1 MNLFNSRF
9 GKMLI
14 STLLFLTVNTTLHA
28 QYSEI
33 FSVPNK
39 GYLLNLVDDFGGV
52 NWTLSPWA
60 TAGGERDIADY
71 FQTTAGGVLESI
83 DLDQQVYWESPL
95 LNISAAGTVSISVLL
110 TWAGFDTD
118 IAANNCSGDFIRVE
132 YSING
137 GAYTMVPNQVG
148 GNACATIAYPFGA
161 VGAPFTASTTVN
173 QGGISG
179 NSLRIRV
186 VVFTNAN
193 AEMVTIDNV
202 SVPQAGVTLNCTQ
215 PVITTTL
222 RNIVCNGASSGAID
236 VTATGAT
243 APYNVSWT
251 GPSSGN
257 PAGTEIAA
265 SGGTYTIAGLT
276 AGTYTIT
283 VTDAASCSQVTTAT
297 VISSPIVQS
306 AITSPAS
313 CGQANGTIDL
323 NVSGGNAPY
332 TYLWSNSATTQDISG
347 LAAGNYSVTITDA
360 SVPGCTSTAS
370 YTVAAALN
378 GPYNE
383 TFSVPGKGYLIN
395 QVNNFFGVNWTMS
408 PWTFDEPPT
417 GIGRDNGDYFQTTA
431 LGKLEA
437 VDTDMDVYWTSPEL
451 NISAS
456 GTVQFSVDL
465 AWTGFDNE
473 DYILVQYSI
482 NGGAFVTIPNQFG
495 GGAGTIQYAFPS
507 VDQNGSFTVTQTG
520 ITGNKIQ
527 IRIVVLTNSQ
537 ADVAIIDNVSIP
549 QTVSLCI
556 CPAITVINPV
566 VTSGLVGVPF
576 SQTFTQTGGA
586 APVNFTTVSLLPAGI
601 SLSAA
606 GVLSGTPTVSG
617 TFPIVVTATDVNTCT
632 GNSSTYTLVINS
644 CPAITVANPGLATA
658 TQLVPYS
665 RSFIASGGT
674 GPYSFTAAG
683 SIPAG
688 LSFTTSGLLH
698 GTPTQTGL
706 FPITVTATDANGCT
720 GVSGVYNLNI
730 SAGVIGVARWVNNVA
745 APRPAQVAVNCLV
758 YNTAPTTYTDIQT
771 AINAAANGDVVY
783 ITEGTYNHTVVPG
796 CSLGLAS
803 GNYITIS
810 GKTNLI
816 ITSNTGSWCS
826 STTTITGRGF
836 AIVGGNNITI
846 QGLTL
851 VGVPVNAFYNSNA
864 GTQTSNVTIKSNFVN
879 GTYGHGIKTDDHPS
893 DGVLNRSIWEI
904 TGNRFQFIGASNP
917 GGCTLGPVSGI
928 WLAQAGFNCNII
940 DNDIINTRWAG
951 ILCVGQGRD
960 NAVASTEI
968 ATIMRNRIDITRD
981 AGIQIGF
988 SAGAF
993 YYSNGVNISHN
1004 HIESG
1009 NLNNSPGIGGITI
1022 LQNNIY
1028 GVNIHNNE
1036 VTNCFNGL
1044 AIEIAGWQNSPD
1056 TKNITNNNFYNLI
1069 PGSYGVTHIAGI
1081 APNGLFGTA
1090 DDLNLY
1096 NLRNNYWGT
1105 ANGPTYATNPGGTGS
1120 GLLKET
1126 TLRGT
1131 SPTPAGIVY
1140 SLNDFVY
1147 TPFRTTPATSN
1158 FGVQCSSNYGVPGN
1172 TLALSSAVGTDAQTV
1187 CVSTPITNI
1196 TYATTGATGATV
1208 TGLPAGVTGS
1218 WAANVVTISG
1228 SPTTTVGSPFTYTVT
1243 LTGGCGALTTTGTIT
1258 VTPPTNTITRTSAVG
1273 TDIQWVC
1280 LNTPIIDITYAT
1292 TGATGA
1298 TITGL
1303 PPGVTGSWSAN
1314 VVTIT
1319 GTPTSTAGS
1328 PYIFTVTLSGGCGA
1342 LTATGKI
1349 TVNPTPDVN
1358 QPANQTVC
1366 NNAATTTV
1374 TFTGAA
1380 PGTEFNWT
1388 NSDPSIGLVASGT
1401 GNIASFT
1408 ATNPGA
1414 LPLTATIT
1422 VTPSTPLGSIA
1433 YINRILSANVAVVNT
1448 SSNAIIGSAGLACQP
1463 FGTAFNPA
1471 RDRLYVSHLCTT
1483 QLYVI
1488 NTVTNT
1494 VVATINIGNS
1504 PEGIALLPDG
1514 SRLYVVNL
1522 LDGTVSIINT
1532 TTNTVV
1538 STVPTGGSN
1547 PSGIS
1552 ITPDGLKAFIAN
1564 RISNTVTVI
1573 NTGTNTVTGTIP
1585 AGTNPTGISI
1595 TPDGTK
1601 AYVTNN
1607 GGSNVTVINTATNAI
1622 IATIPVG
1629 TNPAGITI
1637 TPDGTKAYVANYGS
1651 ANVTVIDIATNTVI
1665 TTVPAGTNPY
1675 GISVSPDGNQV
1686 CVLNF
1691 TSNNV
1696 TVIST
1701 ATNTVAKTIGGIA
1714 APQSLGNFIPFNVP
1728 SCTGASKTFTI
1739 TVNPTNTVTRTS
1751 AVGTNAQTVLIN
1763 TPITNIT
1770 YATTGATG
1778 ASVTGLPAGVSGS
1791 WSGNVVT
1798 ISGSPTTAVG
1808 SPFNYTVTLTGGCGT
1823 ITATGTITVTT
1834 CTTNS
1839 WTGVTSTDWFTATN
1853 WSCGTVPTATSDVA
1867 IPPGTPNTCTIG
1879 AGTAQVRNIGLTD
1892 TLINNGTLNLN
1903 GGGVLTNT
1911 GGTYMGTGNFTGALF
1926 NNTGGVVSPGNSPGC
1941 IVFAAGYTN
1950 GSGTEVIEIGGITP
1964 CTLHDQLQV
1973 TGTATLSGTLDV
1985 QLFGGYVPVGG
1996 ESYTIMTSTTL
2007 VGTFATINYPS
2018 LSPGL
2023 AWGIQYNAPA
2033 AGNVTLNV
2041 IVLTPATAL
2050 NFDGNSDF
2058 VSIPSTANNNFAFNQ
2073 DFTVSVNVKAPAT
2086 QVWTSNTDNDIV
2098 EKWSS
2103 AGGYPFVIRMFNQN
2117 AGANNGKVQVARFDG
2132 GNNPNILSTATIND
2146 NNWHQISFVKTGST
2160 MYLYIDGILNGT
2172 VTDNTTGTTSNASPL
2187 FLGKR
2192 GGGAPFDNFFTGTLD
2207 ELRIFNRGLCSG
2219 EIQNYLS
2226 CEVPTNL
2233 SGLVGYYR
2241 FNQGYVNGNNSTET
2255 TLTDLTVNAN
2265 NGTLNTFA
2273 LNGTTSNWTTGNA
2286 TGSCPAYV
2294 PPSATATPASQTSCS
2309 GAPIT
2314 TIVLSGATTYNWT
2327 RNNTGTVTGI
2337 AASGSGNISGTLTN
2351 TTAAPIMVTFTI
2363 TPTSGSCTGTPV
2375 TATVVVNPTP
2385 DVNQPANQVVCN
2397 GAPTT
2402 AVNFTGTVAGTV
2414 FNWTNNT
2421 PSIGLAASGT
2431 GNIASFTATNA
2442 GTAPVVATV
2451 TVTPSTTSG
2460 GGGGPITQTFN
2471 YTGAMQTFTVPAGVT
2486 SLQLSALGASGGNSP
2501 GLGGLG
2507 GSAQG
2512 DLAVTPGQ
2520 VLHIYVGG
2528 QGSGFG
2534 VGGFNGGG
2542 TGQWVNGGGGA
2553 SDVRISLFTLT
2564 DRVLVAGG
2572 GGGMYTGG
2580 GGYLAGDGGG
2590 LTGTSG
2596 TTQNVSTTGGTQV
2609 AAGTPGTGGGLGQ
2622 GQNSDAFFDGGGGGG
2637 GYYGGGAV
2645 SNSPYTGNGA
2655 GGGGSSYIGGVTAG
2669 VTTPGVN
2676 LGNGRVTIT
2685 YSTGITCTGTP
2696 KTFTITVNPTPNATA
2711 TPASQTICSG
2721 AAITTIVNS
2730 GTVPGTVY
2738 NWTRDNSGTVTGI
2751 AASGTGNI
2759 SGSLTNT
2766 TNTPI
2771 TVTFT
2776 VTPSYTNA
2784 GVTCTGTPVTATV
2797 LVNPTP
2803 NAVAAPTSQTICSVA
2818 TITTIA
2824 ITGNVA
2830 GTVYNWT
2837 RDNTVAVTG
2846 IPASGAGNISGALTN
2861 TTTAPVTVTFTI
2873 TPTANGCPGTPITAT
2888 VLVNPT
2894 PTAIATPASQTICS
2908 ATPITTIVITGNA
2921 VAGVVYSWTRDNT
2934 GTVTGIAASGSGN
2947 ISGALTNTTNTPI
2960 TVTFA
2965 ITPTANGCPGTPVTA
2980 TVTVNPTPDVNQPAN
2995 QVVCNGA
3002 PTAPVNFTGSVA
3014 GTVFNWVNNTPSI
3027 GLAASGTGNIAS
3039 FNAINTG
3046 TAPVLATVTVTP
3058 STTSGGSGAA
3068 KILLAFAEFSGAT
3081 TTLLINQLLAIP
3093 GVTQVD
3099 YVNTT
3104 ATTPSLVQ
3112 MQVYDVVV
3120 ALTNSAPTNPVLL
3133 GNNLAD
3139 YIDGGGK
3146 VVATTFGWEPN
3157 FAAIT
3162 GRWLSGGYAPF
3173 ISSSNVFSTANLGI
3187 YTVGHPL
3194 MQGVTSLT
3202 AFYRALVSVAPGA
3215 TQVAAWSDGSPLMAV
3230 KGNAVGLS
3238 AYIGNAGNW
3247 SGDFA
3252 KVIVNAGG
3260 PAGTTCTG
3268 TPKTFTYTVNPTPNA
3283 TATPAS
3289 QTICSS
3295 SAITTIVNS
3304 GAVAGTV
3311 YNWTRDNGIVT
3322 GIAAS
3327 GTGNISG
3334 TLTNPTNLPITVTF
3348 TITPSYTNGGVTCS
3362 GTPITA
3368 TVVVNPTPTV
3378 NAVANQVVCNGAP
3391 TTAVTFSGA
3400 VTAPPGTVYNWT
3412 NNTPSIGLVGAG
3424 SGNIASFTATNA
3436 GTAPVVATITVTP
3449 SYTNGGTTCNGT
3461 PITFTITVN
3470 PTPNATVTPAAQTIC
3485 SGSAITTIV
3494 NSGTV
3499 AGTVFNWT
3507 RNNPVV
3513 TGIALS
3519 GTGNISGTLTNAT
3532 NSPIT
3537 VTFTVTPSY
3546 TNAGVT
3552 CTGASTTA
3560 TVIVNPIPDVNQ
3572 PANQVV
3578 CNGAPTAPVIFT
3590 GSVTSPPGTV
3600 YTWTN
3605 NNPLIGLAAGPLTG
3619 NIPSFNGIN
3628 TGTAPVVATITVTP
3642 SYTNGGVTCTGSPK
3656 IFTITVNPTP
3666 QVTVPANATVCNGT
3680 LQPTGTYNFSTTA
3693 TGGVT
3698 TYSWSNNNINIGLGG
3713 TGTGNSLPTFT
3724 ATNATNAPITGT
3736 ITVTAT
3742 YTNGGVSCTGPSNS
3756 FTITVNPTPN
3766 ATATPAS
3773 QTICSGAA
3781 ITTIVNSGTVAGTVF
3796 NWTRDNVATATGIA
3810 ASGTGNISGT
3820 LTNTTTGPVLVTFTI
3835 TPSYTNGGVTCTGPT
3850 TTATVLVNPTATVNP
3865 VANQVVCNGAPTA
3878 AVTFSSPTT
3887 GGTIVYN
3894 WTNSLPSIGL
3904 AAAGVGNIAS
3914 FIATNPANTPVT
3926 ATITVTPTYT
3936 NGGISC
3942 VGTPISFTITVNPT
3956 PEVNQPANQTVC
3968 TGSLTAPVLFV
3979 STSVGGTVVFNWTNN
3994 NITIGLAAA
4003 GVGDIPAF
4011 TALNGTNAPNVGTI
4025 TVTPVFTNG
4034 GVSCTGPSKTF
4045 TITVNPTPVVNPV
4058 ANQTVCA
4065 GSPTAAVTFS
4075 SPATGGTIVYNW
4087 TNSNTAIGLV
4097 ASGTG
4102 NIASFIATNATA
4114 APITG
4119 TITVTATYTNNGVSC
4134 TGPSMNFTITVD
4146 PYVTVNPV
4154 ANQTVCTGSPT
4165 AAITFSSPSSPVV
4178 FNWTN
4183 SNPTIGLAA
4192 AGVGNIASFIGLNGT
4207 NAPNVGTIV
4216 VTPTYTGGG
4225 ASCPGVPLTFTITV
4239 NPIPVVNPV
4248 PNQAVCNGSP
4258 TSAVVFTSPTTGGT
4272 MTYNWTNSNTA
4283 IGLGASGV
4291 GPVPSFIGTNP
4302 GTAPIS
4308 GTITVTPTYT
4318 NNGVSCTGSSISFTI
4333 TVNPVPTVNP
4343 VANQV
4348 VCNGAPTAAII
4359 FTGAV
4364 PGTVYNWINVG
4375 PNIGLGP
4382 NGTGNIPSFIA
4393 SNPGTVPLTATI
4405 TVIPTYTNAGVTC
4418 QGAPITF
4425 TITVNPTPTVNPVA
4439 SQTHCNGSPTLPVT
4453 FSGTVAGTV
4462 FTWTNNNTSIGLGA
4476 NGVGNIPSF
4485 IAINTGTTVQVA
4497 TITVTP
4503 TYTNGGVSCTG
4514 PTTSF
4519 TITVNPIPTVNPV
4532 TSFRVCGGAPV
4543 TVNFTGA
4550 VTGTV
4555 FNWTNNNIAIGLAAS
4570 GTGNLNFIATNTS
4583 AIPIFATITVTP
4595 TFTNG
4600 GVTCTGASTS
4610 FTITVNPTPTV
4621 NQQANQVLCTGS
4633 ATAPITFTGTA
4644 SGAFYTWT
4652 NNQPS
4657 IGLGAAGVGDIPSF
4671 TALNAGITPVVATVT
4686 VTPIFIAGGVTCTG
4700 PTMSFTI
4707 TVNPNNT
4714 IVLTA
4719 GGTPASTT
4727 LTGQINNTDPTTNLR
4742 SFRDGVPKTC
4752 AVPGTCT
4759 APLGGTFQYDI
4770 LTWTNPMPTPQCV
4783 TVTYSIPNANP
4794 NFSFVAAYNGP
4805 VNLAALCTNW
4815 LGDPGSS
4822 VAVGNTIVWSF
4833 TAPGN
4838 ANINFLVT
4846 NIANGQVADYRI
4858 VLDYLLPGG
4867 GSNNQTVCQFTPIV
4881 PIIYNTTGATGA
4893 SFSGLP
4899 PGVSGN
4905 WAANVATISGTPTA
4919 VGVFNYTVNLMGG
4932 CGSVSA
4938 TGTITVNS
4946 SAVMDQPGN
4955 QLVCNGA
4962 NTSAVV
4968 FTGLPP
4974 GTTYSWTNN
4983 NTSIGLAASGT
4994 GNIPSFVATNATATV
5009 QTATIT
5015 VTSNSTGCG
5024 GTTVSFTIT
5033 VQPTPTVNQPA
5044 NQTLCAGNTTVAVP
5058 FSGAVAG
5065 TVYTWT
5071 NNNTTIGLGASGIGT
5086 VPAFVAINATLSPI
5100 TATITVTPTY
5110 TNAGIT
5116 CTGASRSFTITVNP
5130 LPNIVFDNVPPRVCL
5145 TDTVVILKV
5154 SPAGGTWSGTGVTGN
5169 TFSATSAGLGVHV
5182 LRYSF
5187 TNGNG
5192 CTQTSYFNITV
5203 NDCKERHNIFAT
5215 AIRIYPNPNSG
5226 YFNIRFNS
5234 DIYSE
5239 FNVRVIDA
5247 IGRVYR
5253 SQHITGLR
5261 YGSVIPMAMP
5271 ELAAGTYFLEIYN
5284 ETERAQFP
5292 MVIVR

>member
-1 MNLFNSRF
+1 MKLFYTLCAKLSSLLKNPKCLLTMFLFGLMSIGTVNAQSVTLSTTIDENDGNTASIAALIGTPGGAGISLREAILAANNEPVGSTVTITMPVGTFPLTITGAAENVGVSGDIDVNSTVAAGMKTVTINGAGSGSTVISGAGLGERVFDVHAINNAGSITFNLSGVTISGASIASASGGAMLLGRPGDISNISNCIFSGNSAPNSGAISQSSSLAAHDLTVTNCTFTNNTATTGGPGALNYNGIGNVTITGCTFSGNTATTSGGAVNITGGGSGPVTANILNNTFLNNTANGTQFGGAAVAITNAQTVNINFNRLFNNTSPNLNTALPPNNGDGRVITAS
-9 GKMLI
+9 GGVIGSLNVDNNWWG
-14 STLLFLTVNTTLHA
+14 VNTGPVTTA
-28 QYSEI
+28 TSR
-33 FSVPNK
+33 SVFGAAPTRW
-39 GYLLNLVDDFGGV
+39 LNLSNTAAPASVCVGATSTITASFLANNLSEAIAPANLTALVGQPITFNTPV
-52 NWTLSPWA
+52 NGTLSAAQTTIQAAGTA
-60 TAGGERDIADY
+60 TVTFTA
-71 FQTTAGGVLESI
+71 TTAGGGSANAVFVPATENFT
-83 DLDQQVYWESPL
+83 VTTSPTITVNGTNTAAAPSSNPTVCINTAISP
-95 LNISAAGTVSISVLL
+95 NI
-110 TWAGFDTD
+110 
-118 IAANNCSGDFIRVE
+118 
-132 YSING
+132 
-137 GAYTMVPNQVG
+137 
-148 GNACATIAYPFGA
+148 TIA
-161 VGAPFTASTTVN
+161 T
-173 QGGISG
+173 
-179 NSLRIRV
+179 
-186 VVFTNAN
+186 
-193 AEMVTIDNV
+193 
-202 SVPQAGVTLNCTQ
+202 
-215 PVITTTL
+215 
-222 RNIVCNGASSGAID
+222 
-236 VTATGAT
+236 TGAT
-243 APYNVSWT
+243 GIGA
-251 GPSSGN
+251 
-257 PAGTEIAA
+257 
-265 SGGTYTIAGLT
+265 
-276 AGTYTIT
+276 
-283 VTDAASCSQVTTAT
+283 
-297 VISSPIVQS
+297 
-306 AITSPAS
+306 
-313 CGQANGTIDL
+313 
-323 NVSGGNAPY
+323 
-332 TYLWSNSATTQDISG
+332 
-347 LAAGNYSVTITDA
+347 
-360 SVPGCTSTAS
+360 
-370 YTVAAALN
+370 
-378 GPYNE
+378 
-383 TFSVPGKGYLIN
+383 
-395 QVNNFFGVNWTMS
+395 
-408 PWTFDEPPT
+408 PT
-417 GIGRDNGDYFQTTA
+417 G
-431 LGKLEA
+431 
-437 VDTDMDVYWTSPEL
+437 
-451 NISAS
+451 
-456 GTVQFSVDL
+456 
-465 AWTGFDNE
+465 
-473 DYILVQYSI
+473 
-482 NGGAFVTIPNQFG
+482 
-495 GGAGTIQYAFPS
+495 
-507 VDQNGSFTVTQTG
+507 
-520 ITGNKIQ
+520 
-527 IRIVVLTNSQ
+527 
-537 ADVAIIDNVSIP
+537 
-549 QTVSLCI
+549 
-556 CPAITVINPV
+556 
-566 VTSGLVGVPF
+566 
-576 SQTFTQTGGA
+576 
-586 APVNFTTVSLLPAGI
+586 LPAGV
-601 SLSAA
+601 SANWA
-606 GVLSGTPTVSG
+606 GNVITISGTPTTTVGSPFNYSIPLTGGCG
-617 TFPIVVTATDVNTCT
+617 TVNAT
-632 GNSSTYTLVINS
+632 G
-644 CPAITVANPGLATA
+644 AITVNPTN
-658 TQLVPYS
+658 
-665 RSFIASGGT
+665 
-674 GPYSFTAAG
+674 
-683 SIPAG
+683 
-688 LSFTTSGLLH
+688 
-698 GTPTQTGL
+698 
-706 FPITVTATDANGCT
+706 TV
-720 GVSGVYNLNI
+720 S
-730 SAGVIGVARWVNNVA
+730 
-745 APRPAQVAVNCLV
+745 
-758 YNTAPTTYTDIQT
+758 
-771 AINAAANGDVVY
+771 
-783 ITEGTYNHTVVPG
+783 
-796 CSLGLAS
+796 
-803 GNYITIS
+803 
-810 GKTNLI
+810 
-816 ITSNTGSWCS
+816 
-826 STTTITGRGF
+826 
-836 AIVGGNNITI
+836 
-846 QGLTL
+846 
-851 VGVPVNAFYNSNA
+851 
-864 GTQTSNVTIKSNFVN
+864 
-879 GTYGHGIKTDDHPS
+879 
-893 DGVLNRSIWEI
+893 
-904 TGNRFQFIGASNP
+904 
-917 GGCTLGPVSGI
+917 
-928 WLAQAGFNCNII
+928 
-940 DNDIINTRWAG
+940 
-951 ILCVGQGRD
+951 
-960 NAVASTEI
+960 
-968 ATIMRNRIDITRD
+968 
-981 AGIQIGF
+981 
-988 SAGAF
+988 
-993 YYSNGVNISHN
+993 
-1004 HIESG
+1004 
-1009 NLNNSPGIGGITI
+1009 
-1022 LQNNIY
+1022 
-1028 GVNIHNNE
+1028 
-1036 VTNCFNGL
+1036 
-1044 AIEIAGWQNSPD
+1044 
-1056 TKNITNNNFYNLI
+1056 
-1069 PGSYGVTHIAGI
+1069 
-1081 APNGLFGTA
+1081 
-1090 DDLNLY
+1090 
-1096 NLRNNYWGT
+1096 
-1105 ANGPTYATNPGGTGS
+1105 
-1120 GLLKET
+1120 
-1126 TLRGT
+1126 
-1131 SPTPAGIVY
+1131 
-1140 SLNDFVY
+1140 
-1147 TPFRTTPATSN
+1147 
-1158 FGVQCSSNYGVPGN
+1158 
-1172 TLALSSAVGTDAQTV
+1172 LSSAVGTDAQTV
-1187 CVSTPITNI
+1187 NVNTAITNITYATTGATGATFSGLPAGVTGSWSGNVATITGSPTTAVGSPFNYTVTLTGGCGTVTATGTITVTTCAVTLTSAAGTDAQSVCNNTAITNITYATVGATGATFSGLPPGVTGNWVADVVTISGTPTAIAVYNYTVTQVGGACNGTVANGTITVNGTNTVTLSSAAGTDAQTVCINTPITNITYATTVATGATVTGLPAGVTGSWAANVVTISGTPTVAGAALTYTVTLTGGCGGPVTATGTIAVTANNTITLSSAAGTNAQTVCINTPITNITYTTTGATGATVTGLPAGVSGSWAANVVTISGTPTVAGAALTYTVTLTGGCGAITATGTIAVTANNTVTLTSAAGTNAQTVCVNTPITPITYTTTGATGATVTGLPAGVSGAWAANVVTISGTPTASGAALTYTITLTGGCGTISTTGTITVNPNNTATLSSAAGTDAQTVVVLNPIVNI

-1228 SPTTTVGSPFTYTVT
+1228 TPTAIGSFNYTVN
-1243 LTGGCGALTTTGTIT
+1243 LTGGCGMAF
-1258 VTPPTNTITRTSAVG
+1258 A
-1273 TDIQWVC
+1273 
-1280 LNTPIIDITYAT
+1280 
-1292 TGATGA
+1292 
-1298 TITGL
+1298 
-1303 PPGVTGSWSAN
+1303 
-1314 VVTIT
+1314 
-1319 GTPTSTAGS
+1319 
-1328 PYIFTVTLSGGCGA
+1328 
-1342 LTATGKI
+1342 
-1349 TVNPTPDVN
+1349 
-1358 QPANQTVC
+1358 
-1366 NNAATTTV
+1366 
-1374 TFTGAA
+1374 
-1380 PGTEFNWT
+1380 
-1388 NSDPSIGLVASGT
+1388 T
-1401 GNIASFT
+1401 GNINVIACL
-1408 ATNPGA
+1408 TNTWTG
-1414 LPLTATIT
+1414 
-1422 VTPSTPLGSIA
+1422 
-1433 YINRILSANVAVVNT
+1433 T
-1448 SSNAIIGSAGLACQP
+1448 SSNNWFTP
-1463 FGTAFNPA
+1463 
-1471 RDRLYVSHLCTT
+1471 
-1483 QLYVI
+1483 
-1488 NTVTNT
+1488 
-1494 VVATINIGNS
+1494 GNWS
-1504 PEGIALLPDG
+1504 CG
-1514 SRLYVVNL
+1514 V
-1522 LDGTVSIINT
+1522 
-1532 TTNTVV
+1532 
-1538 STVPTGGSN
+1538 VPTA
-1547 PSGIS
+1547 PM
-1552 ITPDGLKAFIAN
+1552 D
-1564 RISNTVTVI
+1564 VV
-1573 NTGTNTVTGTIP
+1573 IP
-1585 AGTNPTGISI
+1585 AGTPNPCVVAAATTAQLHNFTINAG
-1595 TPDGTK
+1595 
-1601 AYVTNN
+1601 AVFTNN
-1607 GGSNVTVINTATNAI
+1607 G
-1622 IATIPVG
+1622 
-1629 TNPAGITI
+1629 
-1637 TPDGTKAYVANYGS
+1637 
-1651 ANVTVIDIATNTVI
+1651 
-1665 TTVPAGTNPY
+1665 
-1675 GISVSPDGNQV
+1675 
-1686 CVLNF
+1686 
-1691 TSNNV
+1691 
-1696 TVIST
+1696 
-1701 ATNTVAKTIGGIA
+1701 
-1714 APQSLGNFIPFNVP
+1714 
-1728 SCTGASKTFTI
+1728 
-1739 TVNPTNTVTRTS
+1739 TVN
-1751 AVGTNAQTVLIN
+1751 I
-1763 TPITNIT
+1763 
-1770 YATTGATG
+1770 
-1778 ASVTGLPAGVSGS
+1778 
-1791 WSGNVVT
+1791 
-1798 ISGSPTTAVG
+1798 
-1808 SPFNYTVTLTGGCGT
+1808 
-1823 ITATGTITVTT
+1823 
-1834 CTTNS
+1834 
-1839 WTGVTSTDWFTATN
+1839 
-1853 WSCGTVPTATSDVA
+1853 
-1867 IPPGTPNTCTIG
+1867 
-1879 AGTAQVRNIGLTD
+1879 
-1892 TLINNGTLNLN
+1892 N
-1903 GGGVLTNT
+1903 GGGVVSNC
-1911 GGTYMGTGNFTGALF
+1911 GTYQGTGTFTGALF
-1926 NNTGGVVSPGNSPGC
+1926 SNTCATAFVRPGSSPGC
-1941 IVFAAGYTN
+1941 TIFGAGYTN
-1950 GSGTEVIEIGGITP
+1950 GSGTEVIEIGGTTV
-1964 CTLHDQLQV
+1964 CTQYDQLQV
-1973 TGTATLSGTLDV
+1973 VGTATLSGTLDV
-1985 QLFGGYVPVGG
+1985 QLFGGFIPSCGQ
-1996 ESYTIMTSTTL
+1996 SFTIMTANTVT
-2007 VGTFATINYPS
+2007 GTFASILYPAIPAG
-2018 LSPGL
+2018 LS
-2023 AWGIQYNAPA
+2023 WNIQYNATS
-2033 AGNVTLNV
+2033 V
-2041 IVLTPATAL
+2041 VL
-2050 NFDGNSDF
+2050 
-2058 VSIPSTANNNFAFNQ
+2058 SI
-2073 DFTVSVNVKAPAT
+2073 
-2086 QVWTSNTDNDIV
+2086 
-2098 EKWSS
+2098 
-2103 AGGYPFVIRMFNQN
+2103 
-2117 AGANNGKVQVARFDG
+2117 
-2132 GNNPNILSTATIND
+2132 
-2146 NNWHQISFVKTGST
+2146 
-2160 MYLYIDGILNGT
+2160 
-2172 VTDNTTGTTSNASPL
+2172 TGT
-2187 FLGKR
+2187 
-2192 GGGAPFDNFFTGTLD
+2192 
-2207 ELRIFNRGLCSG
+2207 
-2219 EIQNYLS
+2219 
-2226 CEVPTNL
+2226 PT
-2233 SGLVGYYR
+2233 
-2241 FNQGYVNGNNSTET
+2241 
-2255 TLTDLTVNAN
+2255 
-2265 NGTLNTFA
+2265 
-2273 LNGTTSNWTTGNA
+2273 
-2286 TGSCPAYV
+2286 
-2294 PPSATATPASQTSCS
+2294 ATATPASQTTCS
-2309 GAPIT
+2309 ATPIT
-2314 TIVLSGATTYNWT
+2314 TIVLNGSPIAATTYNWT
-2327 RNNTGTVTGI
+2327 RDNAGTVTGI
-2337 AASGSGNISGTLTN
+2337 AASGSGDISGTLTN
-2351 TTAAPIMVTFTI
+2351 
-2363 TPTSGSCTGTPV
+2363 
-2375 TATVVVNPTP
+2375 
-2385 DVNQPANQVVCN
+2385 
-2397 GAPTT
+2397 
-2402 AVNFTGTVAGTV
+2402 
-2414 FNWTNNT
+2414 
-2421 PSIGLAASGT
+2421 
-2431 GNIASFTATNA
+2431 
-2442 GTAPVVATV
+2442 
-2451 TVTPSTTSG
+2451 
-2460 GGGGPITQTFN
+2460 
-2471 YTGAMQTFTVPAGVT
+2471 
-2486 SLQLSALGASGGNSP
+2486 
-2501 GLGGLG
+2501 
-2507 GSAQG
+2507 
-2512 DLAVTPGQ
+2512 
-2520 VLHIYVGG
+2520 
-2528 QGSGFG
+2528 
-2534 VGGFNGGG
+2534 
-2542 TGQWVNGGGGA
+2542 
-2553 SDVRISLFTLT
+2553 
-2564 DRVLVAGG
+2564 
-2572 GGGMYTGG
+2572 
-2580 GGYLAGDGGG
+2580 
-2590 LTGTSG
+2590 
-2596 TTQNVSTTGGTQV
+2596 
-2609 AAGTPGTGGGLGQ
+2609 
-2622 GQNSDAFFDGGGGGG
+2622 
-2637 GYYGGGAV
+2637 
-2645 SNSPYTGNGA
+2645 
-2655 GGGGSSYIGGVTAG
+2655 
-2669 VTTPGVN
+2669 
-2676 LGNGRVTIT
+2676 
-2685 YSTGITCTGTP
+2685 
-2696 KTFTITVNPTPNATA
+2696 
-2711 TPASQTICSG
+2711 
-2721 AAITTIVNS
+2721 
-2730 GTVPGTVY
+2730 
-2738 NWTRDNSGTVTGI
+2738 
-2751 AASGTGNI
+2751 
-2759 SGSLTNT
+2759 LTNI
-2766 TNTPI
+2766 PI
-2771 TVTFT
+2771 
-2776 VTPSYTNA
+2776 
-2784 GVTCTGTPVTATV
+2784 
-2797 LVNPTP
+2797 
-2803 NAVAAPTSQTICSVA
+2803 
-2818 TITTIA
+2818 
-2824 ITGNVA
+2824 
-2830 GTVYNWT
+2830 
-2837 RDNTVAVTG
+2837 
-2846 IPASGAGNISGALTN
+2846 
-2861 TTTAPVTVTFTI
+2861 TVTFTI
-2873 TPTANGCPGTPITAT
+2873 TPVSGSCTGASITAT
-2888 VLVNPT
+2888 V
-2894 PTAIATPASQTICS
+2894 I
-2908 ATPITTIVITGNA
+2908 
-2921 VAGVVYSWTRDNT
+2921 
-2934 GTVTGIAASGSGN
+2934 
-2947 ISGALTNTTNTPI
+2947 
-2960 TVTFA
+2960 
-2965 ITPTANGCPGTPVTA
+2965 
-2980 TVTVNPTPDVNQPAN
+2980 VNPTPDVNQPAN

-3002 PTAPVNFTGSVA
+3002 PTAAVTFTGTVP
-3014 GTVFNWVNNTPSI
+3014 GTVFNWTNSDPTI
-3027 GLAASGTGNIAS
+3027 GLAATGTGDIAS
-3039 FNAINTG
+3039 FNAVNTG
-3046 TAPVLATVTVTP
+3046 TAPVVATVTVTP
-3058 STTSGGSGAA
+3058 SYTSGGG
-3068 KILLAFAEFSGAT
+3068 
-3081 TTLLINQLLAIP
+3081 P
-3093 GVTQVD
+3093 GGPVTF
-3099 YVNTT
+3099 
-3104 ATTPSLVQ
+3104 
-3112 MQVYDVVV
+3112 
-3120 ALTNSAPTNPVLL
+3120 TNSTNILIPPGQPGTSDGNAAPYPSSIVVSGLPVTGVGVESITLNNIQHTWSADVDVLL
-3133 GNNLAD
+3133 
-3139 YIDGGGK
+3139 
-3146 VVATTFGWEPN
+3146 
-3157 FAAIT
+3157 
-3162 GRWLSGGYAPF
+3162 
-3173 ISSSNVFSTANLGI
+3173 
-3187 YTVGHPL
+3187 
-3194 MQGVTSLT
+3194 
-3202 AFYRALVSVAPGA
+3202 VAPGGQHFVPMTDVGGSTGFDALA
-3215 TQVAAWSDGSPLMAV
+3215 TITIQDGFPLLPLS
-3230 KGNAVGLS
+3230 NAVIATGTYAPTS
-3238 AYIGNAGNW
+3238 NTVGNAGNIGGVW
-3247 SGDFA
+3247 TAPAPVGPYNYAAPLGASTFASVFNTATDYNGTWNLFINDDAVGDFGN
-3252 KVIVNAGG
+3252 IAGG
-3260 PAGTTCTG
+3260 WSITLVTPAAGTTCTG
-3268 TPKTFTYTVNPTPNA
+3268 PSKTFTYTVNPTATVNPIADRVRCYGSTIGSINFSSPTTGGTIVYNWTNDAPSIGIPASGSGNIPNTRAINTSNIPVVATITVTPAYTNGGTTCNGTPMSFTITVNPTPNFNNATLFIPGTLTLADPVYHRPEPYLQGGACVLALIPGEGTAVHYKTHTFTLTAPSNVTVSLLNSDGGNVTPIGRGQDLDPFLQLVGPAGFVPGAACTNSIAANDDGGALPNVRLPRIVTTTPLAAGTYTIVVTSWDNTPGTVAVTDVPLPWNYTLAVHTTSQTVCDGALTAPLNFTTTVPGTVFDWTNNDPSIGLAASGSGSIASFTATNATTAPVTATITVSPTYTNAGVTCSGAPILYYITVNPTPNA
-3283 TATPAS
+3283 TASPAS
-3289 QTICSS
+3289 QTICSGA
-3295 SAITTIVNS
+3295 AITPIALT
-3304 GAVAGTV
+3304 GTV
-3311 YNWTRDNGIVT
+3311 PGTVFNWVRDNNATVT

-3327 GTGNISG
+3327 GTVTPISG
-3334 TLTNPTNLPITVTF
+3334 NLTNTTNIPITVTF
-3348 TITPSYTNGGVTCS
+3348 TITPSYTNAGVTCT
-3362 GTPITA
+3362 GTPVTA

-3378 NAVANQVVCNGAP
+3378 NPVANQVVCNNSP
-3391 TTAVTFSGA
+3391 TTAVTFTGS

-3412 NNTPSIGLVGAG
+3412 NTQTSIGLAASG
-3424 SGNIASFTATNA
+3424 SGNIASFTAINT

-3449 SYTNGGTTCNGT
+3449 SYTNAGTTCNGT
-3461 PITFTITVN
+3461 PTTFTITVN
-3470 PTPNATVTPAAQTIC
+3470 PTPTAIATPAAQTVC
-3485 SGSAITTIV
+3485 SGAPITPIV
-3494 NSGTV
+3494 LNSGAGGTWIRYRDRALTGLLQYSGAFV
-3499 AGTVFNWT
+3499 TAWRFYLCCGSALLRCILCTGTVYNWV
-3507 RNNPVV
+3507 RDNPVV
-3513 TGIALS
+3513 TGIPMS
-3519 GTGNISGTLTNAT
+3519 GSGSPISGTLTNPT
-3532 NSPIT
+3532 NTPIT
-3537 VTFTVTPSY
+3537 VTFTITPSY
-3546 TNAGVT
+3546 TNGGIT
-3552 CTGASTTA
+3552 CTGAPVTA
-3560 TVIVNPIPDVNQ
+3560 TVVVNPIPDVNQ

-3578 CNGAPTAPVIFT
+3578 CNGSPTAIVVFT

-3605 NNPLIGLAAGPLTG
+3605 NTPSIGLAAGPLTG
-3619 NIPSFNGIN
+3619 NIPSFTAIN
-3628 TGTAPVVATITVTP
+3628 NGTAPVVATITVTP

-3656 IFTITVNPTP
+3656 TFTITVNPTP
-3666 QVTVPANATVCNGT
+3666 QVTVPANAVVCNGT
-3680 LQPTGTYNFSTTA
+3680 LQPTGTYNFTTTA

-3698 TYSWSNNNINIGLGG
+3698 TYAWSNNNINIGLGG

-3724 ATNATNAPITGT
+3724 ATNTTNAPITGT

-4770 LTWTNPMPTPQCV
+4770 LTWTNPLPTPQCV

-5058 FSGAVAG
+5058 FSGAVTG